1 MIQFCAGE
9 VSYHMSINRIVP
21 FLGAGLA
28 ASMACPTTAPAQ
40 VRCEGAVDTSYLLGP
55 HEPCGFD
62 HWVFTALVYKDPD
75 DGQPIGVWLGPGGY
89 YNACTGSYTDCS
101 GQYHQNGQFW
111 QGEKWM
117 HSQAFPETEMKIWW
131 STKSRDLYMEGC
143 VTPDDE
149 QGWNPQLITWSWI
162 NGYANVYCN

>member
-21 FLGAGLA
+21 FLGADLA

-75 DGQPIGVWLGPGGY
+75 DGQPIGV
-89 YNACTGSYTDCS
+89 
-101 GQYHQNGQFW
+101 
-111 QGEKWM
+111 
-117 HSQAFPETEMKIWW
+117 
-131 STKSRDLYMEGC
+131 
-143 VTPDDE
+143 
-149 QGWNPQLITWSWI
+149 
-162 NGYANVYCN
+162 